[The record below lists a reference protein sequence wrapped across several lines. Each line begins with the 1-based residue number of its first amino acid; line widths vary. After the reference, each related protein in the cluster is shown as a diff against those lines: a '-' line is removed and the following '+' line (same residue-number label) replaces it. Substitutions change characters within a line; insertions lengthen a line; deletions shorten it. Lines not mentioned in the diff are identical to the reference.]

1 MICRWD
7 RGLAS
12 EVECFAPRLRKPD
25 SAPSLSSI
33 LIPPCVIPIPPLTPN
48 PATQHLPAP
57 PSRSPPKHAP
67 TRTLTSHPT
76 PSHPSLTHRPSPS
89 NPPSPS
95 RPSQPHPLCVYT
107 HTVPYRT
114 HQTRTQ
120 RMLCL
125 TEYQYQY
132 QEKGI
137 RRKRE
142 GEGALCE
149 PRGCALLRGG

>member
-95 RPSQPHPLCVYT
+95 RPSQPYPLCVYT
-107 HTVPYRT
+107 PTVPYRT
-114 HQTRTQ
+114 PSNPHPTHAPPNEIPIPIPGKWDAKAWVRS
-120 RMLCL
+120 
-125 TEYQYQY
+125 E
-132 QEKGI
+132 E
-137 RRKRE
+137 RE
-142 GEGALCE
+142 GLV
-149 PRGCALLRGG
+149 

>member
-1 MICRWD
+1 
-7 RGLAS
+7 
-12 EVECFAPRLRKPD
+12 LRPD
-25 SAPSLSSI
+25 SGNQIFAPSLSSI

-132 QEKGI
+132 RENGI
-137 RRKRE
+137 RRRGGAVKNGRAWSGNRALFERWGIGGRE
-142 GEGALCE
+142 GVED
-149 PRGCALLRGG
+149 R